1 VAAEP
6 VSLATRRTA
15 GARPE
20 PTPPPPPRA
29 GEGYTRFVT
38 MMKIILPL
46 IAAVLVGLV
55 VVWPQF
61 RDVREGFRIE
71 IARLTHSM
79 GGQEVSNARF
89 TGTDTRGRPYTVIAD
104 SAAQADG
111 QADVIQ
117 LERPKADITMQGGNW
132 IASSAD
138 VGRFRRSDQILDLV
152 GGVALFHD
160 QGFEMHSSSAR
171 LDLKGGTAEGDEKV
185 DGHGPTGTISA
196 EGFRVLDNGARV
208 FFTGPARLVLR
219 PEPQAHAR

>member
-6 VSLATRRTA
+6 VSLAARRAA

-20 PTPPPPPRA
+20 PPPPPRA
-29 GEGYTRFVT
+29 GEGYTRFV
-38 MMKIILPL
+38 MLMKITLPL

-71 IARLTHSM
+71 IARLTHSL

-89 TGTDTRGRPYTVIAD
+89 TGTDSRGRPYTVIAD
-104 SAAQADG
+104 TAAQAEG
-111 QADVIQ
+111 QPDVIR
-117 LERPKADITMQGGNW
+117 LEHPKADITMQGGTW

-138 VGRFRRSDQILDLV
+138 VGLFHRVDQTLNLD
-152 GGVALFHD
+152 GGVSLFHD
-160 QGFEMHSSSAR
+160 QGFEMHSASAR
-171 LDLKGGTAEGDEKV
+171 LDLKSGTAEGDKKV
-185 DGHGPTGTISA
+185 EGHGPTGTISA

-208 FFTGPARLVLR
+208 FFTGPARLVVR
-219 PEPQAHAR
+219 PEPRAGGR